1 MGQSPRQDLPSL
13 DDLHTIQLQS
23 VFGNTRGGRWT
34 GRHTGDTRPTV
45 QAAAAACRWGTR
57 EAREWQGSGME
68 GWPCQPTSAS
78 LCECSFAKCDMI
90 FRLVG
95 AGTRG
100 EQTEIRFDWS
110 PLLSFVES
118 IVEDGLAV
126 WRSSRQEASRQ
137 LVAQSEGCEAQERNR
152 IHGKRNRLQ
161 WPY

>member
-1 MGQSPRQDLPSL
+1 
-13 DDLHTIQLQS
+13 
-23 VFGNTRGGRWT
+23 
-34 GRHTGDTRPTV
+34 
-45 QAAAAACRWGTR
+45 
-57 EAREWQGSGME
+57 
-68 GWPCQPTSAS
+68 
-78 LCECSFAKCDMI
+78 MI

-137 LVAQSEGCEAQERNR
+137 LVAQSEGFEAQERNR